1 MGGSGFAVI
10 AAALLA
16 AQPATDAQTC
26 EINFTADTTISEL
39 LRDRGFSFETY
50 DRLCAALAQHGLEL
64 TMVGDSGAFAD
75 RASYGWASLSARR
88 VATRARSDINYSS
101 VSLND
106 EATTPAAADAL
117 YSAINNAA
125 NGIADDMAELV
136 QSVEQEEAR
145 LRAAFSAQG
154 RGGER
159 PQQR

>member
-1 MGGSGFAVI
+1 MGGSGFAAI
-10 AAALLA
+10 AAATLA

-50 DRLCAALAQHGLEL
+50 DRLCAALAQNGLEL
-64 TMVGDSGAFAD
+64 TMVGGSGVFAD
-75 RASYGWASLSARR
+75 RAYGWASLSARR
-88 VATRARSDINYSS
+88 VATRARSDINYNS

-106 EATTPAAADAL
+106 EATTPAAADAFYDAL
-117 YSAINNAA
+117 NNAA

-136 QSVEQEEAR
+136 QSIEQEEAR
-145 LRAAFSAQG
+145 LRAAFSAGG

-159 PQQR
+159 P